1 MTRLETIRRERD
13 PALEVM
19 IHVIERG
26 IIDQGLIAEMQSRDT
41 LLEDIEMI
49 AVQIQGTVTTIDI
62 GEGLGLMRDT
72 EDTTGQGL
80 DLMKTVEE
88 EENLQRDKYLL
99 SLEIFTRVES

>member
-1 MTRLETIRRERD
+1 
-13 PALEVM
+13 M
-19 IHVIERG
+19 IHEIERG
-26 IIDQGLIAEMQSRDT
+26 IIDQGLTAEMQSRDT

-62 GEGLGLMRDT
+62 GEGLGLMRDS

-88 EENLQRDKYLL
+88 EENLQRDKCLL